1 MHAPTCHLRACT
13 RAVINVRYT
22 VTEQYSTSRILY
34 LLLLACMPFNMMI
47 MVFNI
52 YREWLVLLGSSS
64 RLSFIAQLM
73 VFVTKQQVLVRAEE
87 L

>member
-1 MHAPTCHLRACT
+1 
-13 RAVINVRYT
+13 
-22 VTEQYSTSRILY
+22 
-34 LLLLACMPFNMMI
+34 MPLNMMI